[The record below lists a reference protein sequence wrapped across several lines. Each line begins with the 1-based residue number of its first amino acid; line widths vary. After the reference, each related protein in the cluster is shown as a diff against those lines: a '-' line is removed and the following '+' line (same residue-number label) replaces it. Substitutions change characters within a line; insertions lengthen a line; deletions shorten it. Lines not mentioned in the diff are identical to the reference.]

1 MDYMTKPLS
10 RIAIRHLS
18 KYVRKIFEL
27 NESELFSVL
36 EILEQTCIIFEGTE
50 YSVLEDDKL
59 PADVFAWCYPKPEGG
74 FMIEIKQ
81 TVYDGACYD
90 NNRAF
95 LCFICHEICHVILF
109 YLGYT
114 PISTRTLTKD
124 EQIPAYYSVEWQAKA
139 LCGELTI
146 PYNATVGMKAK
157 AIMEKYPV
165 TEASAKYR
173 VNQDK
178 KK

>member
-27 NESELFSVL
+27 NESELFPVL

-81 TVYDGACYD
+81 TVYDGAL
-90 NNRAF
+90 RM
-95 LCFICHEICHVILF
+95 L
-109 YLGYT
+109 
-114 PISTRTLTKD
+114 S
-124 EQIPAYYSVEWQAKA
+124 AKA
-139 LCGELTI
+139 LRSLFPIIRSNLAIPLT
-146 PYNATVGMKAK
+146 
-157 AIMEKYPV
+157 E
-165 TEASAKYR
+165 R
-173 VNQDK
+173 R
-178 KK
+178 

>member
-27 NESELFSVL
+27 NESELFPVL

-81 TVYDGACYD
+81 SMMVLVMIIT
-90 NNRAF
+90 
-95 LCFICHEICHVILF
+95 ELF
-109 YLGYT
+109 CV
-114 PISTRTLTKD
+114 SF
-124 EQIPAYYSVEWQAKA
+124 V
-139 LCGELTI
+139 
-146 PYNATVGMKAK
+146 MKYV
-157 AIMEKYPV
+157 M
-165 TEASAKYR
+165 
-173 VNQDK
+173 
-178 KK
+178 